1 MINYILYVYPQKKCK
16 EIADNSRI
24 LKSCLKDIPKPMF
37 DNIYKIRFKW
47 VTQNQINNIEEIRI
61 NYMRLRKDFFILVKW
76 IVKNKRWIS
85 IVIKDET
92 DVIYDEDDDDDD
104 DEDR

>member
-1 MINYILYVYPQKKCK
+1 MINYVLYVYPQKKCK
-16 EIADNSRI
+16 EIADNNGI
-24 LKSCLKDIPKPMF
+24 IKSYLKDISKPIF

-61 NYMRLRKDFFILVKW
+61 NGTRLRKDFFILIKW
-76 IVKNKRWIS
+76 TIKNQRWIN
-85 IVIKDET
+85 IAIKDES
-92 DVIYDEDDDDDD
+92 DIIYYGEDDDD